1 MVKAI
6 IFDWGNTL
14 MRDFT
19 EYPGP
24 MAYWEKIE
32 VIEGVESLL
41 KSLQQNYILC
51 VATNAGDS
59 DTSLMIKAL
68 ERGNIKQYFNYFFSS
83 KDLGYAKPDPMFFKT
98 IADKM
103 KVIPQECLMIG
114 NDYNKDIE
122 GALSIGMKTIHFNET
137 KTELNNTKADFT
149 VSKINQLL
157 ETLEKIKD

>member
-1 MVKAI
+1 
-6 IFDWGNTL
+6 

-24 MAYWEKIE
+24 MFYWEKIE

-59 DTSLMIKAL
+59 DTSLMMKAL
-68 ERGNIKQYFNYFFSS
+68 ERGNIKQYFRYFFSS
-83 KDLGYAKPDPMFFKT
+83 KDLGYTKPDPMFFKT

-103 KVIPQECLMIG
+103 KVTPQECLMIG
-114 NDYNKDIE
+114 NDYIKDIE
-122 GALSIGMKTIHFNET
+122 GALSAGMKTIHFDEA
-137 KTELNNTKADFT
+137 KNNLSNSKADFT
-149 VSKINQLL
+149 IHKID
-157 ETLEKIKD
+157 EIIKVLEKIKD

>member
-24 MAYWEKIE
+24 MAYWEKVE

-59 DTSLMIKAL
+59 DTSLMIMAL
-68 ERGNIKQYFNYFFSS
+68 ERGNIKQYFHYFFSS
-83 KDLGYAKPDPMFFKT
+83 KDLGYTKPDPMFFKT
-98 IADKM
+98 IAGKI
-103 KVIPQECLMIG
+103 KVAPQECLMIG
-114 NDYNKDIE
+114 NDYTKDIE
-122 GALSIGMKTIHFNET
+122 GALSIGMKTIHFEET
-137 KTELNNTKADFT
+137 KTNLTNSKADFT
-149 VSKINQLL
+149 INKIDQIIKV
-157 ETLEKIKD
+157 LEKIKD